1 MRCIKNMVHKWYVL
15 GEKEGEEAKTTACK
29 HIQSNVHTY
38 TLLTITKGCV
48 QKNIAVPE
56 CQAGG

>member
-1 MRCIKNMVHKWYVL
+1 MIHKWYVL
-15 GEKEGEEAKTTACK
+15 GEREGEEEKTTACK

-48 QKNIAVPE
+48 QMNIAVPE